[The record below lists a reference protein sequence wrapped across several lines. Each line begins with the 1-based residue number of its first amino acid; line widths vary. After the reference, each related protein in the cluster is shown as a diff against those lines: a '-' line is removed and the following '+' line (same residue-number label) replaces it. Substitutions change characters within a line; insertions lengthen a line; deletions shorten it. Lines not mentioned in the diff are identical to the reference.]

1 MLGALG
7 NGPAGT
13 RCQSRDLAALRL
25 RAVRL
30 EGWRG
35 VSALTHNERQRVLRL
50 MRQMREA
57 NANFYLRLND
67 TDRRS
72 TRARTLAAKKLM
84 QASRRLW
91 LTVRRT

>member
-1 MLGALG
+1 M
-7 NGPAGT
+7 
-13 RCQSRDLAALRL
+13 
-25 RAVRL
+25 
-30 EGWRG
+30 
-35 VSALTHNERQRVLRL
+35 SALTHNERQRVLRL
-50 MRQMREA
+50 MREMREA

-67 TDRRS
+67 TDSRS